1 MALHP
6 NTRTFWSART
16 DINRAIYNIKMLMG
30 SNIVDTVSKQSLLL
44 EYNTLKNIQLRLSK
58 LEKWMYMVDSEEE
71 TN

>member
-1 MALHP
+1 
-6 NTRTFWSART
+6 
-16 DINRAIYNIKMLMG
+16 MLMG